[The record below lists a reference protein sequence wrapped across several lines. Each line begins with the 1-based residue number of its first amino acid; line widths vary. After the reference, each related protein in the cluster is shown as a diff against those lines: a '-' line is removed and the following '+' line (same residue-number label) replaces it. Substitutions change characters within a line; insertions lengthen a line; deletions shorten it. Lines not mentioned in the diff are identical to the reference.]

1 MKKSLMI
8 VIINDRLCSIRISN
22 RDIDSDCYIN
32 LMFLTILMMVFIGFS
47 ICLLAVFT
55 SNSFLI
61 IFLTMFF
68 YLNFLL
74 YHKIETQ
81 LFPL

>member
-8 VIINDRLCSIRISN
+8 VIINNRLCSIWIIN
-22 RDIDSDCYIN
+22 RDIDSDFYIN

-74 YHKIETQ
+74 FLSLKRSFSI
-81 LFPL
+81 L